1 MARYV
6 STNTVC
12 LFIRELFL
20 LFDGKFYEH
29 VAIPEYITLPECI
42 TKGLNDKNDKYA
54 TIV

>member
-1 MARYV
+1 MVRYV

-12 LFIRELFL
+12 LFISELFL
-20 LFDGKFYEH
+20 LLDCKFY
-29 VAIPEYITLPECI
+29 VTLPEYITLPECI